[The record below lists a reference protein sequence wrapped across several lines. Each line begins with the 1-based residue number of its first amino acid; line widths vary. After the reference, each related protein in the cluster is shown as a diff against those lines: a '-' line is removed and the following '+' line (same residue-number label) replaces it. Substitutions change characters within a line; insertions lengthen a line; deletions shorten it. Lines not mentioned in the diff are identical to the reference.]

1 MSEQIEAT
9 QVILVDVVKKEDKDT
24 GEEKEDLQLTP
35 MPCEGEL
42 CKTSIDTAEATFKD
56 KGLNTVTQMFATS
69 VVEYR
74 LSDECQKTY
83 EMRPITNASGFGRS
97 DVTTTASEQP
107 CWQIEELST
116 FGQFVNYP
124 VVKKYS
130 VRFESVK
137 MPDPGVE
144 HACMF
149 DLNVMSKAN
158 AKKLKLQMPSKAG
171 ALGIPKALFNFKEKA
186 ISHDPIIIVGKPK

>member
-9 QVILVDVVKKEDKDT
+9 QVILVDVVKTKDKDT
-24 GEEKEDLQLTP
+24 GKEKDDLLLTP
-35 MPCEGEL
+35 VACEGES
-42 CKTSIDTAEATFKD
+42 CKTRIDTTD
-56 KGLNTVTQMFATS
+56 KGMTTVTQMFATS

-83 EMRPITNASGFGRS
+83 EMRPITNVSGLGRS
-97 DVTTTASEQP
+97 GVTSTSGEQP
-107 CWQIEELST
+107 AWQIEELST
-116 FGQFVNYP
+116 FGEFVNYP
-124 VVKKYS
+124 TVEKYS
-130 VRFESVK
+130 VRFESFK
-137 MPDPGVE
+137 IPLPGVE

-158 AKKLKLQMPSKAG
+158 VEKLKLQKPSNAG
-171 ALGIPKALFNFKEKA
+171 ALGIPKALFNFTEDA

>member
-9 QVILVDVVKKEDKDT
+9 QVILVDVIKIEDK
-24 GEEKEDLQLTP
+24 EELKLTP
-35 MPCEGEL
+35 MACEGEL
-42 CKTSIDTAEATFKD
+42 CKTSIDTEEATVKD
-56 KGLNTVTQMFATS
+56 KGMTTVTQMFATA

-74 LSDECQKTY
+74 LSDECRKSY
-83 EMRPITNASGFGRS
+83 EMRPITNVSGFGRS
-97 DVTTTASEQP
+97 DVTTTSGEQP
-107 CWQIEELST
+107 VWQVEELST
-116 FGQFVNYP
+116 FGEYVKYP
-124 VVKKYS
+124 VVDESS

-137 MPDPGVE
+137 MPQPGAE

-158 AKKLKLQMPSKAG
+158 AEKLESQMPSKAG
-171 ALGIPKALFNFKEKA
+171 ALGVPNALFNFTEKA